1 MNTFLLGGI
10 MVLVA
15 LIVVLMIPKRKTS
28 LTERQILEK
37 TELFIS
43 IDNLLDEGL
52 IDKDFYLE
60 LSEEIENSEN
70 HRMIRK
76 KIAEKIS

>member
-1 MNTFLLGGI
+1 MNTILLAGI
-10 MVLVA
+10 MVMVA
-15 LIVVLMIPKRKTS
+15 LIIMLMLPRRKTT

-60 LSEEIENSEN
+60 LSEEIENSDN

-76 KIAEKIS
+76 KIAEKVS